1 MKAMEEP
8 SHPILLFDGVCNLC
22 SGSVQFII
30 KRDPGARFR
39 FASLQSAVGE
49 GLLAELRIDRQVLD
63 SLIVVEEGR
72 WYKESDAVLRIVR
85 ILGGPW
91 KALGIF
97 RLIPRSLRD
106 RLYRLVA
113 RNRYRWFGKKE
124 ACWLPTP
131 ELRERFLEASGAV

>member
-1 MKAMEEP
+1 MNGMET
-8 SHPILLFDGVCNLC
+8 SAHPILLFDGVCNFC

-30 KRDPGARFR
+30 QRDPGGRFR

-49 GLLAELRIDRQVLD
+49 WLLAELHIDRMALD

-97 RLIPRSLRD
+97 RLIPRPLRD

-113 RNRYRWFGKKE
+113 RNRYRWFGKQE
-124 ACWLPTP
+124 TCWLPTP
-131 ELRERFLEASGAV
+131 ELRERFLD

>member
-1 MKAMEEP
+1 MKGMGEP
-8 SHPILLFDGVCNLC
+8 SHPIVLFDGVCNLC
-22 SGSVQFII
+22 NGSVQLII

-49 GLLAELRIDRQVLD
+49 RLLAELRIDRRGLD

-91 KALGIF
+91 RALGIF
-97 RLIPRSLRD
+97 RLIPRPLRD
-106 RLYRLVA
+106 RAYRIVA
-113 RNRYRWFGKKE
+113 RNRYRWFGRRE
-124 ACWLPTP
+124 TCWLPTP
-131 ELRERFLEASGAV
+131 ELRSRFLG